1 MISLK
6 RNSKL
11 ELVKAEGVRSRASSI
26 YTPNQKD
33 DFRISRSKF
42 DNFLLCPRCFYLD
55 RVKGLQDPGMP
66 AWSLNSAT
74 DHLLK
79 KEFDECREKG
89 KPHRLFSLFGLD
101 YLIPLKHPK
110 MDDWRD
116 SLRKGLEHRHKDTN
130 IILSGGVDDIWY
142 DTRNEEFVVVDY
154 KSQAS
159 DNPVQTEGYLA
170 NAYHQGYKVQMD
182 FYNYLLTCMGH
193 KVAPTSYFLVVNAN
207 RGAEGFY
214 GNMNFSETIV
224 PYNHNISWIPD
235 KVEEMIKVMNSKK
248 LPVGNESC
256 EVCAYSRERSLNE

>member
-11 ELVKAEGVRSRASSI
+11 ELVKAEGIRSRASSI

-89 KPHRLFSLFGLD
+89 EPH
-101 YLIPLKHPK
+101 
-110 MDDWRD
+110 
-116 SLRKGLEHRHKDTN
+116 
-130 IILSGGVDDIWY
+130 
-142 DTRNEEFVVVDY
+142 
-154 KSQAS
+154 
-159 DNPVQTEGYLA
+159 
-170 NAYHQGYKVQMD
+170 
-182 FYNYLLTCMGH
+182 
-193 KVAPTSYFLVVNAN
+193 
-207 RGAEGFY
+207 
-214 GNMNFSETIV
+214 
-224 PYNHNISWIPD
+224 
-235 KVEEMIKVMNSKK
+235 
-248 LPVGNESC
+248 
-256 EVCAYSRERSLNE
+256 